1 MLTDL
6 SIKNFAIIDSLHI
19 GFGGGLN
26 ILSGETGAG
35 KSIIIDAVNLVLGGR
50 ASADLIRTGAEEASV
65 EALFDISAL
74 PGIMASLAESGIDA
88 AGELLLKRTVSR
100 AGKNRIFINGSL
112 ATLASLAEIACRLI
126 NIYGQHESQTL
137 LKIDNHL
144 EMLDS
149 YATLNGVKSEFAVNY
164 RAYKKIRERI
174 AAFESGARDAE
185 RQKEFLSYQLDEINK
200 AELVAG
206 EDDQLER
213 ELHLL
218 LHSEKLLFK
227 TQSAFELLYGA
238 EASVLGT
245 LGEISGALT
254 EATAIDTNLN
264 PLSET
269 ITSAFLQLED
279 AALSL
284 RDYSSKIES
293 DPLRIQVVQDRLD
306 LIRNLKKKYGATIEE
321 IITAAAAMATELA
334 ALADADLSRE
344 ELDAESE
351 RLKGLMEQRG
361 AELSSGR
368 KGAAQRLQNAL
379 EAEVHQLAMK
389 HASFLV
395 KIDKLSEPRESG
407 FEKVEFL
414 FSPNPG
420 EEPKPLA
427 KIASGGELS
436 RIMLAM
442 KQLHPESDVPTLV
455 FDEVDTGIG
464 GATSS
469 MVGKKLKSVAS
480 RQQVLC
486 ITHLPQVA
494 VYADSHYL
502 VAKDI
507 AAGRTHTSLKL
518 LSSEEQIGEIAR
530 MLGGITVTG
539 KSREH
544 AAEMIEAAKSN
555 FQGELSHAP

>member
-19 GFGGGLN
+19 SFGSGLN
-26 ILSGETGAG
+26 ILTGETGAG

-50 ASADLIRTGAEEASV
+50 ASADLIRSGADEAAV
-65 EALFDISAL
+65 EALFDISKE
-74 PGIMASLAESGIDA
+74 PGIRETLANSGIE
-88 AGELLLKRTVSR
+88 AGDELLLKRTISR
-100 AGKNRIFINGSL
+100 SGKNRIFINGSL
-112 ATLASLAEIACRLI
+112 ATLATLAEIACRLI

-137 LKIDNHL
+137 LKVENHL
-144 EMLDS
+144 LMLDS
-149 YATLNGVKSEFAVNY
+149 YAGLNEVKSEFALLY
-164 RAYKKIRERI
+164 RAFRTLRERI
-174 AAFESGARDAE
+174 AALESGTRDAE
-185 RQKEFLSYQLDEINK
+185 RQKDILSYQLDEIRK
-200 AELVAG
+200 ASLMPG
-206 EDDQLER
+206 EDDELER
-213 ELHLL
+213 ELNLL
-218 LHSEKLLFK
+218 LHAEKLLIK

-245 LGEISGALT
+245 LGEVKGAVT
-254 EATAIDTNLN
+254 EAAAIDSSLR
-264 PLSET
+264 PLCET
-269 ITSAFLQLED
+269 VSSAFLQLED

-284 RDYSSKIES
+284 RDYAARLDS
-293 DPLRIQVVQDRLD
+293 DPARIQAIQDRLD
-306 LIRNLKKKYGATIEE
+306 LIRKLKKKYGETIAAIIATAEAIE
-321 IITAAAAMATELA
+321 AELT
-334 ALADADLSRE
+334 ALANANLSRE
-344 ELDAESE
+344 ELDAEAA
-351 RLKGLMEQRG
+351 RLQALMQQKG
-361 AELSSGR
+361 AELSTGR
-368 KGAAQRLQNAL
+368 RGAAERLCKAL

-389 HASFLV
+389 HASFSV
-395 KIDKLSEPRESG
+395 KLEPVREPKESG

-420 EEPKPLA
+420 EEPKALA

-469 MVGKKLKSVAS
+469 MVGKKLKGVAA

-494 VYADSHYL
+494 VYADHHYL

-507 AAGRTHTSLKL
+507 VDGRTQTSLAL
-518 LSSEEQIGEIAR
+518 LSGETRIDEIAR
-530 MLGGITVTG
+530 MLGGIAITG

-544 AAEMIEAAKSN
+544 AAEMIEAV
-555 FQGELSHAP
+555 LSA